1 MIENRFQEVVDDA
14 DFLSYISKNARDYY
28 ERNLSPQSRV
38 NKTLDILG
46 L

>member
-1 MIENRFQEVVDDA
+1 MIEDRFREVVDDTG
-14 DFLSYISKNARDYY
+14 FLSYISKNAREYY
-28 ERNLSPQSRV
+28 ERNLSPKSRV